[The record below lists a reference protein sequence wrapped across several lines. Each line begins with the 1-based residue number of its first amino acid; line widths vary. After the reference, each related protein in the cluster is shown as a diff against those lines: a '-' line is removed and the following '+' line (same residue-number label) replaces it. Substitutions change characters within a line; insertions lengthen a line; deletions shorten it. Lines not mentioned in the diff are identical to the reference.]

1 MIDVE
6 QIKLFRFLF
15 NGREDAFA
23 IRWEKGNKSGYM
35 PSYQFD
41 PYHYRIHK
49 AKGGTLANY
58 AHKTLQPL
66 TDEQVKRHLLGE
78 QLIGIYPLLLNN
90 TSHFIAADFD
100 GDNWPEEA
108 RKFIQACEAANLP
121 VYLER
126 SRSGNGGHVWLFF
139 SEAYPAFKSR
149 KIFLSLLQATGI
161 FSVFDKD
168 SSFDRLFPNQ
178 DSLSGKGLGNLI
190 ALPLFKKSI
199 DQGNSCFVNPATTKV
214 YPDQWQFLKD
224 IKRVNATQLDKLLGS
239 SAPSIEMKTSGTL
252 TIRLSNKV
260 VLNRNA
266 VPLTLINFIKEELN
280 FTSSE
285 FLIKKKLGKN
295 TWGVAR
301 NFKLVEEEGNQVF
314 IPRGFI
320 GKLLR
325 FCKDQNIANNFL
337 DEREKKGRVKFTA
350 HISLKAHQEDAL
362 NQSTK
367 KDFGVI
373 VAPPGSGKTVL
384 GLAIIAEK
392 AQPALIVVHR
402 KQLADQWIE
411 RTESFLKIPRKDIGK
426 IAGGKI
432 QSGKLISVA
441 MIQSL
446 TKVLASEDGQALCQQ
461 FGTIIIDECHHVPA
475 ETYRSV
481 ISKLHSF
488 YMYGLTATP
497 FRKYNDGKLIF
508 TYIGDLVAEIR
519 GSQVE
524 NQPKAKIVIRNT
536 ALSIPFDS
544 KTDKFETLS
553 KVLVHDST
561 RNKIIIE
568 DVMTELNQG
577 KKVVLISERKEHIDT
592 LNLYLKQFYETV
604 TLSGDDSEQSKSLK
618 WKLLKDGNFQ
628 ALITTGQYFGE
639 GSDLS
644 SISSVFLV
652 YPFSFEGKL
661 IQYIGRVQR
670 SEIAPT
676 IYDYRDSK
684 IQYLEVLFQK
694 RDIYY
699 KKLYSE
705 GILFEREVERGP
717 QAYETVAKI
726 PLEQLLFKFGI
737 VAFKYKVPQITTEAQ
752 FEVENKEMRP
762 EFEVLKP
769 YFAKFLKVKSIR
781 VNISYKIEFD
791 KIKSY
796 IAFSEDL
803 DKINKE
809 LVEAVKFRFVTKTL
823 IGRIPD
829 LNSDNLLDVQ
839 QLQESSSSIDNSL
852 YKSGE
857 ELIDEILKMKDA
869 KHYEQLRYLAGK
881 HDRSVLRVR
890 FVLLPFSFVFLLTGD
905 QQYHIIWET
914 LDTEEATYIW
924 NVEKHKATLKSKLK
938 EIEQDLGFIRSNGR
952 QAFID
957 KPRENFSRIIHD
969 YSELKKGFILWKDQ
983 LQSRLV

>member
-1 MIDVE
+1 VIEFD
-6 QIKLFRFLF
+6 QIKLFRSLF
-15 NGREDAFA
+15 HGREDAFA
-23 IRWEKGNKSGYM
+23 IRWENGNKNGYM

-49 AKGGTLANY
+49 AKGGTLSNY
-58 AHKTLQPL
+58 QDKTFQPL
-66 TDEQVKRHLLGE
+66 TDEQIKRHLSGE

-100 GDNWPEEA
+100 GGNWLSEA
-108 RKFIQACEAANLP
+108 RKFIQACEVSGLP

-126 SRSGNGGHVWLFF
+126 SRSGNGGHVWLFL
-139 SEAYPAFKSR
+139 SAAYPSFKSR
-149 KIFLSLLQATGI
+149 KVFLSILQATGI
-161 FSVFDKD
+161 LSVFDKD

-190 ALPLFKKSI
+190 ALPLFKKSL
-199 DQGNSCFVNPATTKV
+199 DQGNSCFINPSTTEA
-214 YPDQWQFLKD
+214 YSDQWEFLKS
-224 IKRVNATQLDKLLGS
+224 IKRIEIEQLDKLLSTSAS
-239 SAPSIEMKTSGTL
+239 SLEVKTSGTL
-252 TIRLSNKV
+252 TIRLSNTI

-266 VPLTLINFIKEELN
+266 VPLTLINFIKDELN
-280 FTSSE
+280 FTNSE

-295 TWGVAR
+295 TWGVTR
-301 NFKLVEEEGNQVF
+301 SFKLVEEEGNQVF

-325 FCKDQNIANNFL
+325 FCKDQNIGNNFL
-337 DEREKKGRVKFTA
+337 DEREKKDSTKFTA
-350 HISLKAHQEDAL
+350 HITLKAHQEEAFS
-362 NQSTK
+362 QAIK

-392 AQPALIVVHR
+392 KQPALIIVHR
-402 KQLADQWIE
+402 KQLADQWID
-411 RTESFLKIPRKDIGK
+411 RIESFLKIPRKYIGK
-426 IAGGKI
+426 VSGGKI
-432 QSGKLISVA
+432 HPGKLVVVA
-441 MIQSL
+441 MVQSL
-446 TKVLASEDGQALCQQ
+446 TKVLDSEDGQALCQQ
-461 FGTIIIDECHHVPA
+461 FGTIIVDECHHVPA

-481 ISKLHSF
+481 ISKLHPF

-508 TYIGDLVAEIR
+508 TYIGDLVAEIKA
-519 GSQVE
+519 SQVE
-524 NQPKAKIVIRNT
+524 NLPKAKIVIRNT
-536 ALSIPFDS
+536 GLSVPFDS

-553 KVLVHDST
+553 KVLVHDSA
-561 RNKIIIE
+561 RNKVIIE
-568 DVMTELNQG
+568 DVMTELNLG
-577 KKVVLISERKEHIDT
+577 KKVVLISERRDHIDS

-604 TLSGDDSEQSKSLK
+604 TLSGEDSEQSKSTK
-618 WKLLKDGNFQ
+618 WRLLKEGNFQ

-639 GSDLS
+639 GTDLAN
-644 SISSVFLV
+644 ISSVFLV

-676 IYDYRDSK
+676 IFDYRDYK
-684 IQYLEVLFQK
+684 IQYLEMLFQK
-694 RDIYY
+694 RNIYY
-699 KKLYSE
+699 KKLYAE
-705 GILFEREVERGP
+705 GILFDREVEKGP
-717 QAYETVAKI
+717 ESFEAIAKV
-726 PLEQLLFKFGI
+726 PLEHLLFRFGV
-737 VAFKYKVPQITTEAQ
+737 VAFRYKVPPINTETE

-781 VNISYKIEFD
+781 VNLSYKIEFD

-796 IAFSEDL
+796 IAFSDDL
-803 DKINKE
+803 DRINKE
-809 LVEAVKFRFVTKTL
+809 LVEAVKFRFVTKNL
-823 IGRIPD
+823 IGKIPD
-829 LNSDNLLDVQ
+829 HKTENLLDIQ
-839 QLQESSSSIDNSL
+839 QLQESSLGNSL

-857 ELIDEILKMKDA
+857 ELIDEILKMKDV
-869 KHYEQLRYLAGK
+869 KHYKQLRYLAAK

-890 FVLLPFSFVFLLTGD
+890 FVLLPFSFVFLLTGE
-905 QQYHIIWET
+905 QQYHVIWET

-924 NVEKHKATLKSKLK
+924 HVEKHRSTLKSMLK
-938 EIEQDLGFIRSNGR
+938 DIDQDLGYIRSNGR
-952 QAFID
+952 QAFIE

-969 YSELKKGFILWKDQ
+969 YADVKKGFILWKDQ

>member
-1 MIDVE
+1 MIDPTDLMTYRS
-6 QIKLFRFLF
+6 LFR
-15 NGREDAFA
+15 GREDAFA
-23 IRWEKGNKSGYM
+23 IRWENGNKSGYM
-35 PSYQFD
+35 PCYQFD
-41 PYHYRIHK
+41 PYHYRVHK
-49 AKGGTLANY
+49 AKGGTLSNY
-58 AHKTLQPL
+58 QDKTFQPL
-66 TDEQVKRHLLGE
+66 TVHQIRRHLLGE
-78 QLIGIYPLLLNN
+78 QLIGIYPLLFNN

-100 GDNWPEEA
+100 GDNWLPEA
-108 RKFIQACEAANLP
+108 RKFIQACEASGLP

-139 SEAYPAFKSR
+139 SGAYPAFKSR
-149 KIFLSLLQATGI
+149 RVFLSILQATGI

-190 ALPLFKKSI
+190 ALPLFKKSL
-199 DQGNSCFVNPATTKV
+199 DQGNSCFINPSTTEA
-214 YPDQWQFLKD
+214 YSDQWQFLKS
-224 IKRVNATQLDKLLGS
+224 IKRMEIEQLDRLLS
-239 SAPSIEMKTSGTL
+239 TSAPSPEVKTSGTL
-252 TIRLSNKV
+252 TVRLSNKII
-260 VLNRNA
+260 LNRNA
-266 VPLTLINFIKEELN
+266 VPLVLINFIKDELN
-280 FTSSE
+280 FTNSE

-295 TWGVAR
+295 TWGTTR
-301 NFKLVEEEGNQVF
+301 NFRLVKEGGNQVF

-320 GKLLR
+320 GKILR
-325 FCKDQNIANNFL
+325 FCKDQNISNNFL
-337 DEREKKGRVKFTA
+337 DEREKKDSVKFTS
-350 HISLKAHQEDAL
+350 HITLKTHQEDAF
-362 NQSTK
+362 NQATK

-384 GLAIIAEK
+384 GLAIFAEK
-392 AQPALIVVHR
+392 KQPSLIIVHR
-402 KQLADQWIE
+402 KQLADQWID
-411 RTESFLKIPRKDIGK
+411 RIESFLKIPRKDIGK
-426 IAGGKI
+426 VI
-432 QSGKLISVA
+432 SGKVQLGKLVTVA

-446 TKVLASEDGQALCQQ
+446 TKVLDTAGGQALCQQ

-508 TYIGDLVAEIR
+508 AYIGDLVAEIKA
-519 GSQVE
+519 SQVE
-524 NQPKAKIVIRNT
+524 NLPKAKIVIRNT
-536 ALSIPFDS
+536 GLSVPFDS

-553 KVLVHDST
+553 KVLVHDSA

-568 DVMTELNQG
+568 DVMTELNLC
-577 KKVVLISERKEHIDT
+577 KKVVLISERKDHIDS

-604 TLSGDDSEQSKSLK
+604 TLSGEDSEQSKSTK
-618 WKLLKDGNFQ
+618 WQLLKEGNFQ

-639 GSDLS
+639 GTDLAN
-644 SISSVFLV
+644 ISSVFLV

-676 IYDYRDSK
+676 IFDYRDYN

-694 RDIYY
+694 RNIYY
-699 KKLYSE
+699 KKLYAE
-705 GILFEREVERGP
+705 GILFDRDVEKGP
-717 QAYETVAKI
+717 ESFETIAKVS
-726 PLEQLLFKFGI
+726 LEHLLFRFGV
-737 VAFKYKVPQITTEAQ
+737 VAFRYKVPQINTET
-752 FEVENKEMRP
+752 

-781 VNISYKIEFD
+781 VNLSYKIEFE

-796 IAFSEDL
+796 IAFSDDL

-809 LVEAVKFRFVTKTL
+809 LVEAVKFRFATKNL
-823 IGRIPD
+823 IGKIPD
-829 LNSDNLLDVQ
+829 HKTENLLDIQ
-839 QLQESSSSIDNSL
+839 QLQESSLDNSL

-857 ELIDEILKMKDA
+857 ELIDEILKMKDV
-869 KHYEQLRYLAGK
+869 KHYEQLRYLAAK

-890 FVLLPFSFVFLLTGD
+890 FVLLAFSFVFLLTGEH
-905 QQYHIIWET
+905 QYHIIWET

-924 NVEKHKATLKSKLK
+924 HVEKHKATLKSMLK
-938 EIEQDLGFIRSNGR
+938 DIDQDLGYIRSNGR
-952 QAFID
+952 QAFIE
-957 KPRENFSRIIHD
+957 KPRENFTRIIHD
-969 YSELKKGFILWKDQ
+969 YADVKKGFILWKDQ

>member
-1 MIDVE
+1 
-6 QIKLFRFLF
+6 
-15 NGREDAFA
+15 
-23 IRWEKGNKSGYM
+23 M

-49 AKGGTLANY
+49 AKGGTLSNY
-58 AHKTLQPL
+58 QDKTFQPL
-66 TDEQVKRHLLGE
+66 TDEQIKRHLLGE
-78 QLIGIYPLLLNN
+78 QLIGIYPLLLTN

-100 GDNWPEEA
+100 GENWLDEA
-108 RKFIQACEAANLP
+108 RKFIQACEASGLP

-139 SEAYPAFKSR
+139 SEAYPSFKSR
-149 KIFLSLLQATGI
+149 KVFLSILQATGI

-178 DSLSGKGLGNLI
+178 DSLSRKGLGNLI
-190 ALPLFKKSI
+190 ALPLFKKSL
-199 DQGNSCFVNPATTKV
+199 DKGNSCFINPINAEAFL
-214 YPDQWQFLKD
+214 DQWQFLKS
-224 IKRVNATQLDKLLGS
+224 IKRIENEQLDKLLRT
-239 SAPSIEMKTSGTL
+239 SAPSLEVKTSGTL
-252 TIRLSNKV
+252 TIRLSNKIA
-260 VLNRNA
+260 LNRNA
-266 VPLTLINFIKEELN
+266 VPLTLINFIKDELN
-280 FTSSE
+280 FTNSE

-295 TWGVAR
+295 TWGTTR
-301 NFKLVEEEGNQVF
+301 NFRLVEEDGNQVF

-320 GKLLR
+320 GKILR
-325 FCKDQNIANNFL
+325 VCKEQNIDNNFL
-337 DEREKKGRVKFTA
+337 DEREKKDSVKFTA
-350 HISLKAHQEDAL
+350 HITLKTHQEETF
-362 NQSTK
+362 NQATK

-373 VAPPGSGKTVL
+373 VAAPGSGKTVL
-384 GLAIIAEK
+384 GLAIIADK
-392 AQPALIVVHR
+392 KQPSLIIVHR
-402 KQLADQWIE
+402 KQLADQWID
-411 RTESFLKIPRKDIGK
+411 RIESFLKIPRKDIGK
-426 IAGGKI
+426 VTGGKV
-432 QSGKLISVA
+432 QPGKLVTVA

-446 TKVLASEDGQALCQQ
+446 AKVLDSEDGQTLCQQ

-508 TYIGDLVAEIR
+508 TYIGDLVAEIKA
-519 GSQVE
+519 SQVE
-524 NQPKAKIVIRNT
+524 NLPKAKIVIRNT
-536 ALSIPFDS
+536 GLSVPFDS

-553 KVLVHDST
+553 KVLVHDSA

-568 DVMTELNQG
+568 DVMTELNLG
-577 KKVVLISERKEHIDT
+577 KKVVLISERKDHIDS

-604 TLSGDDSEQSKSLK
+604 TLSGEDSEQSKSTK
-618 WKLLKDGNFQ
+618 WGLLKEGNFQ

-639 GSDLS
+639 GTDLAN
-644 SISSVFLV
+644 ISSVFLV

-676 IYDYRDSK
+676 IFDYRDYK

-694 RDIYY
+694 RNVYY
-699 KKLYSE
+699 KKLYAE
-705 GILFEREVERGP
+705 GILFDREVEKGP
-717 QAYETVAKI
+717 ESFEAIAKV
-726 PLEQLLFKFGI
+726 PLEHLLFKFGV
-737 VAFKYKVPQITTEAQ
+737 VAFRYKAPQINAETE
-752 FEVENKEMRP
+752 FEVENREMRP

-769 YFAKFLKVKSIR
+769 YFEKFLKVKCIR
-781 VNISYKIEFD
+781 VNLSYKIEID

-796 IAFSEDL
+796 IAFSDDL
-803 DKINKE
+803 DKINRE
-809 LVEAVKFRFVTKTL
+809 LVEAVKFRFVTKNL
-823 IGRIPD
+823 IGKIPD
-829 LNSDNLLDVQ
+829 LKSGNLLDVQ
-839 QLQESSSSIDNSL
+839 QLQENSLDNSL

-857 ELIDEILKMKDA
+857 ELIDEILKKKDV
-869 KHYEQLRYLAGK
+869 KHYEQLRYLAAK

-890 FVLLPFSFVFLLTGD
+890 FVLLPFSFVFLLTGE

-924 NVEKHKATLKSKLK
+924 HVEKHKPTLKAKLS
-938 EIEQDLGFIRSNGR
+938 EIDQDLGYIRSDGR

-969 YSELKKGFILWKDQ
+969 YAEVKKGFILWKDQ
-983 LQSRLV
+983 LQSRLI

>member
-1 MIDVE
+1 MIHPAD
-6 QIKLFRFLF
+6 INLFRSVFR
-15 NGREDAFA
+15 GREDTFA

-49 AKGGTLANY
+49 AKGGTLSSY
-58 AHKTLQPL
+58 QDKTFKPL
-66 TDEQVKRHLLGE
+66 TDEQIKRHLSGE

-100 GDNWPEEA
+100 GDNWLSEA
-108 RKFIQACEAANLP
+108 QTFIKACEVSGLP

-139 SEAYPAFKSR
+139 SEAYPSFKSR
-149 KIFLSLLQATGI
+149 KVFLSILQATGI

-190 ALPLFKKSI
+190 ALPLFKKSL
-199 DQGNSCFVNPATTKV
+199 DKGNSCFINPINAEAFL
-214 YPDQWQFLKD
+214 DQWQFLKR
-224 IKRVNATQLDKLLGS
+224 IKRIENEQLDKLLRT
-239 SAPSIEMKTSGTL
+239 SAPSLEVKTSGTL
-252 TIRLSNKV
+252 TIRLSNKIA
-260 VLNRNA
+260 LNRNA

-280 FTSSE
+280 FTNSE

-295 TWGVAR
+295 TWGTTR
-301 NFKLVEEEGNQVF
+301 TFRLVIEDQNQVF

-320 GKLLR
+320 GKILR
-325 FCKDQNIANNFL
+325 FCKDQNISNIFL
-337 DEREKKGRVKFTA
+337 DEREKKDFVKFTA
-350 HISLKAHQEDAL
+350 HITLKTHQAETF
-362 NQSTK
+362 NQATK

-384 GLAIIAEK
+384 GLAIIADK
-392 AQPALIVVHR
+392 KQPALIIVHR
-402 KQLADQWIE
+402 KQLADQWADRI
-411 RTESFLKIPRKDIGK
+411 ESFLKIPRHDIGK
-426 IAGGKI
+426 VTGGKFHP
-432 QSGKLISVA
+432 GKSVTVA

-446 TKVLASEDGQALCQQ
+446 TKVLDSEDGQALCQQ

-508 TYIGDLVAEIR
+508 TYIGDLVAEIIA
-519 GSQVE
+519 SQVE
-524 NQPKAKIVIRNT
+524 NLPKAKIVIRNT
-536 ALSIPFDS
+536 GLSIPFDS

-553 KVLVHDST
+553 KVLVHDSA

-568 DVMTELNQG
+568 DVMTELNLG
-577 KKVVLISERKEHIDT
+577 KKVVLISERKDHIDS

-604 TLSGDDSEQSKSLK
+604 TLSGEDSEQSKSTK
-618 WKLLKDGNFQ
+618 WQLLKEGIFQ
-628 ALITTGQYFGE
+628 VLITTGQYFGE
-639 GSDLS
+639 GTDLAN
-644 SISSVFLV
+644 ISSVFLV

-676 IYDYRDSK
+676 IFDYRDYK

-694 RDIYY
+694 RNVYY
-699 KKLYSE
+699 KKLYAE
-705 GILFEREVERGP
+705 GILFDREVEKGP
-717 QAYETVAKI
+717 ESFEAIAKV
-726 PLEQLLFKFGI
+726 PLDHLLFRFGV
-737 VAFKYKVPQITTEAQ
+737 VAFRYKVPQINTETE
-752 FEVENKEMRP
+752 FEVENREMRP

-769 YFAKFLKVKSIR
+769 YFAKFLKEKSIR
-781 VNISYKIEFD
+781 VNLSYKIELD

-796 IAFSEDL
+796 IAFSDDL

-809 LVEAVKFRFVTKTL
+809 LVEAVKFRFVTKNL
-823 IGRIPD
+823 IGKIPD
-829 LNSDNLLDVQ
+829 HKIENLLDIQ
-839 QLQESSSSIDNSL
+839 QLQESSLDNSL

-857 ELIDEILKMKDA
+857 ELIDEILKMKDV
-869 KHYEQLRYLAGK
+869 KHYEQLRYLAAK

-890 FVLLPFSFVFLLTGD
+890 FVLLPFSFVFLLTGE

-914 LDTEEATYIW
+914 LNTEEATYIW
-924 NVEKHKATLKSKLK
+924 HVHKQKSTLKNTLK
-938 EIEQDLGFIRSNGR
+938 EIDRDLGYIRSNGR
-952 QAFID
+952 QAFIE

-969 YSELKKGFILWKDQ
+969 YADVKKGFILWKDQ
-983 LQSRLV
+983 LQSRLI

>member
-1 MIDVE
+1 LIAFE
-6 QIKLFRFLF
+6 RIKLFRSLF
-15 NGREDAFA
+15 RGREDAFA

-41 PYHYRIHK
+41 SYHYRIHK
-49 AKGGTLANY
+49 AKGGTLTTY
-58 AHKTLQPL
+58 QDKTLQPL
-66 TDEQVKRHLLGE
+66 TDEQIARHLSGE
-78 QLIGIYPLLLNN
+78 QLIGIYPLLANN

-100 GDNWPEEA
+100 GDNWLDEA
-108 RKFIQACEAANLP
+108 RKFIQVCEGSGLP

-139 SEAYPAFKSR
+139 SELYPAFKSR
-149 KIFLSLLQATGI
+149 RIFLSLLQSTGI

-190 ALPLFKKSI
+190 AVPLFKKSLH
-199 DQGNSCFVNPATTKV
+199 QGNSCFVNPANSEAF
-214 YPDQWQFLKD
+214 PDQWQFLRG
-224 IKRVNATQLDKLLGS
+224 IKRVEISHLDRLLNN
-239 SAPSIEMKTSGTL
+239 SAPSIEVKTSGTL
-252 TIRLSNKV
+252 TIRLSNKI

-266 VPLTLINFIKEELN
+266 VPLALINFIKEELN
-280 FTSSE
+280 FANSE
-285 FLIKKKLGKN
+285 YLIKKNLGKN

-301 NFKLVEEEGNQVF
+301 NFKLVEEDGNQVL
-314 IPRGFI
+314 IPRGFA

-325 FCKDQNIANNFL
+325 FCKDQNIGNNFL
-337 DEREKKGRVKFTA
+337 DEREKKGSTKFTA
-350 HISLKAHQEDAL
+350 HLTLKAHQEEAFH
-362 NQSTK
+362 QAIK

-392 AQPALIVVHR
+392 KQPALIIVHR
-402 KQLADQWIE
+402 KQLADQWID
-411 RTESFLKIPRKDIGK
+411 RIESFLMIQKKDIGK
-426 IAGGKI
+426 ITGGKI
-432 QSGKLISVA
+432 QSGKLITVA

-446 TKVLASEDGQALCQQ
+446 TKVFNSADGLTLCQQ
-461 FGTIIIDECHHVPA
+461 FGTIIVDECHHVPA

-488 YMYGLTATP
+488 YLYGLTATP

-508 TYIGDLVAEIR
+508 TYIGDLVAEIKA
-519 GSQVE
+519 SQVE
-524 NQPKAKIVIRNT
+524 NLPKAKIVIRNT
-536 ALSIPFDS
+536 SLSVPFDS

-553 KVLVHDST
+553 KVLVHDSA
-561 RNKIIIE
+561 RNKVIIE
-568 DVMTELNQG
+568 DVMAELNLG

-604 TLSGDDSEQSKSLK
+604 TLSGDDSERSKSLK
-618 WKLLKDGNFQ
+618 WRLLRDASFQ

-639 GSDLS
+639 GTDLS
-644 SISSVFLV
+644 NISSVFLV

-670 SEIAPT
+670 SEITPT
-676 IYDYRDSK
+676 IYDYRDYK

-694 RDIYY
+694 RNVYY
-699 KKLYSE
+699 KKLYTD

-717 QAYETVAKI
+717 QSYETIAKV
-726 PLEQLLFKFGI
+726 PLEHLLFKFGV
-737 VAFKYKVPQITTEAQ
+737 VAFRYKVAQINSETE

-781 VNISYKIEFD
+781 VNISYRIEFD

-803 DKINKE
+803 DKINSE
-809 LVEAVKFRFVTKTL
+809 LVEAVKFRFVIKNL
-823 IGRIPD
+823 IGKIPD
-829 LNSDNLLDVQ
+829 IKSENLLDVQ
-839 QLQESSSSIDNSL
+839 QLQESELDNSL

-857 ELIDEILKMKDA
+857 ELIDEILKIKDV
-869 KHYEQLRYLAGK
+869 KHYEQLRYLAAK

-890 FVLLPFSFVFLLTGD
+890 FVLLPFSFVFLLTGE

-924 NVEKHKATLKSKLK
+924 HVEKHKPTLKAKLR
-938 EIEQDLGFIRSNGR
+938 EIDQDLGYIRFNGR
-952 QAFID
+952 QAYIE
-957 KPRENFSRIIHD
+957 KASANFSRIIHD
-969 YSELKKGFILWKDQ
+969 YTDAKKGFILWKDQ
-983 LQSRLV
+983 LQSRMV

>member
-1 MIDVE
+1 MIEIE
-6 QIKLFRFLF
+6 QIRLFRSLF
-15 NGREDAFA
+15 HGRDDAFA

-49 AKGGTLANY
+49 AKGGNLGNY
-58 AHKTLQPL
+58 QDKTLQPL
-66 TDEQVKRHLLGE
+66 TDDQIKRHLLGE

-100 GDNWPEEA
+100 GDNWLEEA
-108 RKFIQACEAANLP
+108 WKFIQACEDASLP

-139 SEAYPAFKSR
+139 SEIYPAFKSR
-149 KIFLSLLQATGI
+149 KIFLSLLQSTGI

-178 DSLSGKGLGNLI
+178 DSRSGKGLGNLI
-190 ALPLFKKSI
+190 ALPLFKKSL
-199 DQGNSCFVNPATTKV
+199 DQGNSCFVNPANAEAF
-214 YPDQWQFLKD
+214 PDQWQFLRD
-224 IKRVNATQLDKLLGS
+224 IKRVEIQQLDKLLVTS
-239 SAPSIEMKTSGTL
+239 VPSIDVKISGTL

-266 VPLTLINFIKEELN
+266 VPFALINFIKEELN
-280 FTSSE
+280 FTNSE

-301 NFKLVEEEGNQVF
+301 NFRLVEEEDDQVF

-325 FCKDQNIANNFL
+325 FCKDQNIGNNFL
-337 DEREKKGRVKFTA
+337 DEREKKDLTKFTA
-350 HISLKAHQEDAL
+350 HITLKAHQEEAF

-392 AQPALIVVHR
+392 KQPALIIVHR
-402 KQLADQWIE
+402 KQLADQWID
-411 RTESFLKIPRKDIGK
+411 RIESFLKIPKKDIGK
-426 IAGGKI
+426 ITGGKN
-432 QSGKLISVA
+432 QAGKTVTVA

-446 TKVLASEDGQALCQQ
+446 TKVLDSADGPTLCQQ
-461 FGTIIIDECHHVPA
+461 FGTIIVDECHHVPA

-508 TYIGDLVAEIR
+508 TYIGDLVAEIKA
-519 GSQVE
+519 SQVE
-524 NQPKAKIVIRNT
+524 NLPKAKIVIRNT
-536 ALSIPFDS
+536 SLSVPFDS

-553 KVLVHDST
+553 KVLVHDSA

-568 DVMTELNQG
+568 DVMAELNQG

-592 LNLYLKQFYETV
+592 LNLYLKQFYETL
-604 TLSGDDSEQSKSLK
+604 TLSGDDSEQSKALK
-618 WKLLKDGNFQ
+618 WRLLKEGNFQ

-639 GSDLS
+639 GIDLS
-644 SISSVFLV
+644 NISSVFLV

-670 SEIAPT
+670 SKIAPT
-676 IYDYRDSK
+676 IYDYRDYK
-684 IQYLEVLFQK
+684 IRYLEMLFQK
-694 RDIYY
+694 RNVYY
-699 KKLYSE
+699 RKLYAE
-705 GILFEREVERGP
+705 GILFEGEVERG
-717 QAYETVAKI
+717 QESYEAIAKV
-726 PLEQLLFKFGI
+726 PLEDLLFRFGV
-737 VAFKYKVPQITTEAQ
+737 VAFRYKVSQINAETE

-769 YFAKFLKVKSIR
+769 YFAKYLKVKSIQ
-781 VNISYKIEFD
+781 VNLSYKVEFD

-803 DKINKE
+803 DKINRE
-809 LVEAVKFRFVTKTL
+809 LVEAVKFRFVTKNF
-823 IGRIPD
+823 IGKIPD
-829 LNSDNLLDVQ
+829 LKSENLLDVQ
-839 QLQESSSSIDNSL
+839 QLQENSLDDSL

-857 ELIDEILKMKDA
+857 ELIDEILKIKDVR
-869 KHYEQLRYLAGK
+869 HYEQLRYLAAK

-890 FVLLPFSFVFLLTGD
+890 FVLLPFSFVFLLTGE

-924 NVEKHKATLKSKLK
+924 HVEKHKPTLKNKLK
-938 EIEQDLGFIRSNGR
+938 EIDQDLGYIRSNGR
-952 QAFID
+952 QAFIE

-969 YSELKKGFILWKDQ
+969 YTDVKRGFILWKDQ
-983 LQSRLV
+983 LQSRLA

>member
-1 MIDVE
+1 VVE
-6 QIKLFRFLF
+6 LDQIKLFRSIF

-23 IRWEKGNKSGYM
+23 IRWEKENKSGYM

-58 AHKTLQPL
+58 QDKTLQPL
-66 TDEQVKRHLLGE
+66 TDEQIKRHLLGE

-100 GDNWPEEA
+100 GNNWLDEA
-108 RKFIQACEAANLP
+108 RKFVQACTAADLP

-126 SRSGNGGHVWLFF
+126 SRSGNGGHAWLFF

-149 KIFLSLLQATGI
+149 KIFLSLLQSTGI

-190 ALPLFKKSI
+190 ALPLFKKSLEH
-199 DQGNSCFVNPATTKV
+199 GNSCFINPANAETFAN
-214 YPDQWQFLKD
+214 QWKFLKD
-224 IKRVNATQLDKLLGS
+224 IKRVDITQLDKLFGT
-239 SAPSIEMKTSGTL
+239 SAPSIDAKTSGTL
-252 TIRLSNKV
+252 TIRLSNKII
-260 VLNRNA
+260 LNRNA
-266 VPLTLINFIKEELN
+266 VSLALINFIKEELN
-280 FTSSE
+280 FANSE

-295 TWGVAR
+295 TWGVTR
-301 NFKLVEEEGNQVF
+301 NFKLVEEDANQVF
-314 IPRGFI
+314 IPRGFV

-325 FCKDQNIANNFL
+325 FCKDQSISNNFL
-337 DEREKKGRVKFTA
+337 DEREKKNSTKFNARVT
-350 HISLKAHQEDAL
+350 LKAHQEEAF
-362 NQSTK
+362 NQAIK

-384 GLAIIAEK
+384 GLAIITEK
-392 AQPALIVVHR
+392 KQPALIIVHR
-402 KQLADQWIE
+402 KQLADQWID
-411 RTESFLKIPRKDIGK
+411 RIESFLKIPKKDIGK
-426 IAGGKI
+426 ITGGKI
-432 QSGKLISVA
+432 QAGKSVTVA

-446 TKVLASEDGQALCQQ
+446 AKVLDSADGLTLSQQ
-461 FGTIIIDECHHVPA
+461 VGTIIVDECHHVPA

-481 ISKLHSF
+481 ISKLNSF
-488 YMYGLTATP
+488 YMYGFTATP

-508 TYIGDLVAEIR
+508 TYIGDLVAEIKA
-519 GSQVE
+519 SQIE
-524 NQPKAKIVIRNT
+524 NLPKAKIVIRNT
-536 ALSIPFDS
+536 GLSVPFDS

-553 KVLVHDST
+553 KVLVHDSA

-568 DVMTELNQG
+568 DVMTELNLG
-577 KKVVLISERKEHIDT
+577 KKVVLISERKDHIDS

-604 TLSGDDSEQSKSLK
+604 TLSGEDSEQSKSIK
-618 WKLLKDGNFQ
+618 WRLLKEGNFQ

-639 GSDLS
+639 GTDLAN
-644 SISSVFLV
+644 ISSVFLV

-676 IYDYRDSK
+676 IFDYRDYK
-684 IQYLEVLFQK
+684 IRYLELLFQK
-694 RDIYY
+694 RNVYY
-699 KKLYSE
+699 KKLYAE
-705 GILFEREVERGP
+705 GILFDREVERAP
-717 QAYETVAKI
+717 ESFEAIAKV
-726 PLEQLLFKFGI
+726 PLEHLLFRFGI
-737 VAFKYKVPQITTEAQ
+737 VAFRYKVPQINMETE
-752 FEVENKEMRP
+752 FEVENREMRP

-781 VNISYKIEFD
+781 VNLSYKIEFD

-796 IAFSEDL
+796 LAFSEDL

-809 LVEAVKFRFVTKTL
+809 LVEAIKFRFVAKNL
-823 IGRIPD
+823 IGKIPD
-829 LNSDNLLDVQ
+829 HKTENLLDIQ
-839 QLQESSSSIDNSL
+839 QLQESSVDNSL

-857 ELIDEILKMKDA
+857 ELIDEILKMKDV
-869 KHYEQLRYLAGK
+869 KHYEQLRYLAAK
-881 HDRSVLRVR
+881 HDRSVLKVR
-890 FVLLPFSFVFLLTGD
+890 FVLLPFSFVFLLTGE
-905 QQYHIIWET
+905 QQFHVIWET

-924 NVEKHKATLKSKLK
+924 HVEKHKSSLKSMLK
-938 EIEQDLGFIRSNGR
+938 EIDQDLGYIRSNGR
-952 QAFID
+952 QAFIE

-969 YSELKKGFILWKDQ
+969 YADLKKGFILWKDQ
-983 LQSRLV
+983 LQSRLI

>member
-1 MIDVE
+1 LIEID
-6 QIKLFRFLF
+6 QIRLFRSLF

-23 IRWEKGNKSGYM
+23 IRWEKANKSGYM

-58 AHKTLQPL
+58 QDKTLQPL
-66 TDEQVKRHLLGE
+66 TDEQIKRHMLGE

-100 GDNWPEEA
+100 GDNWLEEA

-149 KIFLSLLQATGI
+149 KIFLSLLQSTGI

-199 DQGNSCFVNPATTKV
+199 DHGNSCFIDPATTEM
-214 YPDQWQFLKD
+214 YLDQWQFLKD
-224 IKRVNATQLDKLLGS
+224 IKRVNISQLEKFLGS
-239 SAPSIEMKTSGTL
+239 STPSIEVKTSGTL
-252 TIRLSNKV
+252 TIRLSNQII
-260 VLNRNA
+260 LNRNA

-280 FTSSE
+280 FTNSE

-295 TWGVAR
+295 TWGVTR
-301 NFKLVEEEGNQVF
+301 NFKLVEEDGNQVF

-325 FCKDQNIANNFL
+325 FCKDQNIGNNFL
-337 DEREKKGRVKFTA
+337 DEREKKDPIKFTA
-350 HISLKAHQEDAL
+350 HITLKAHQENAF
-362 NQSTK
+362 NQSAK

-392 AQPALIVVHR
+392 KQPALIIVHR
-402 KQLADQWIE
+402 KQLADQWID
-411 RTESFLKIPRKDIGK
+411 RIESFLKIPRKEIGK
-426 IAGGKI
+426 ITGGKI
-432 QSGKLISVA
+432 HAGKSVTVA

-446 TKVLASEDGQALCQQ
+446 TKVVDSVDGPALCRQ
-461 FGTIIIDECHHVPA
+461 FGTIIVDECHHVPA

-508 TYIGDLVAEIR
+508 TYIGELAAEIKT
-519 GSQVE
+519 SQIE
-524 NQPKAKIVIRNT
+524 NLPKAKIVIRNT
-536 ALSIPFDS
+536 TLSVPFDS

-553 KVLVHDST
+553 KVLVHDSA

-568 DVMTELNQG
+568 DVMTELNLG

-604 TLSGDDSEQSKSLK
+604 TLSGDDSEQSKLLK
-618 WKLLKDGNFQ
+618 WRLLKDGNFQ
-628 ALITTGQYFGE
+628 VLITTGQYFGE
-639 GSDLS
+639 GTDLPN
-644 SISSVFLV
+644 ISSVFLV

-661 IQYIGRVQR
+661 IQYIGRVKR

-676 IYDYRDSK
+676 IYDYRDFK

-694 RDIYY
+694 RNIYY
-699 KKLYSE
+699 KKLYAE

-717 QAYETVAKI
+717 ESHETIAGV
-726 PLEQLLFKFGI
+726 PLDHLLFKFGV
-737 VAFKYKVPQITTEAQ
+737 VAFRYKVAQIATEAE

-781 VNISYKIEFD
+781 VNISYRIEFD

-803 DKINKE
+803 DKINRE
-809 LVEAVKFRFVTKTL
+809 LVEAVKFRFVTRNL
-823 IGRIPD
+823 IGKIPD
-829 LNSDNLLDVQ
+829 DRSENLLDIQ
-839 QLQESSSSIDNSL
+839 QLQEGEPDNGL

-857 ELIDEILKMKDA
+857 ELIDEILKMKDV
-869 KHYEQLRYLAGK
+869 KHYEQLRYLAEK

-890 FVLLPFSFVFLLTGD
+890 FVLLPFSFVFLLTGE
-905 QQYHIIWET
+905 QQYHIVWET
-914 LDTEEATYIW
+914 LDTEEATYVW
-924 NVEKHKATLKSKLK
+924 SVTKHKPTLKSKLK
-938 EIEQDLGFIRSNGR
+938 EIDQDLGFIRSNGR
-952 QAFID
+952 QAFIE
-957 KPRENFSRIIHD
+957 KPREDFSRIIHD
-969 YSELKKGFILWKDQ
+969 YTDVKKGFILWKDQ

>member
-1 MIDVE
+1 MVIEIE
-6 QIKLFRFLF
+6 QIKLFRGLF
-15 NGREDAFA
+15 RGRDDAFA

-49 AKGGTLANY
+49 AQGGTLANY
-58 AHKTLQPL
+58 QDKTLQPL
-66 TDEQVKRHLLGE
+66 TDAQIKRHLSGE

-90 TSHFIAADFD
+90 TSHFITADFD
-100 GDNWPEEA
+100 GDSWLEET
-108 RKFIQACEAANLP
+108 RKFIQAFETPGLP

-139 SEAYPAFKSR
+139 SEAYLAFKSR
-149 KIFLSLLQATGI
+149 KVFLSILQATRI

-190 ALPLFKKSI
+190 ALPLFKKSL
-199 DQGNSCFVNPATTKV
+199 DQGNSCFINPSNTEP
-214 YPDQWQFLKD
+214 YPDQWQFLRD
-224 IKRVNATQLDKLLGS
+224 IRRIEISQLDKLLNT
-239 SAPSIEMKTSGTL
+239 SAPLMEVKISGTL
-252 TIRLSNKV
+252 SIKLSNKIL
-260 VLNRNA
+260 LNRNA
-266 VPLTLINFIKEELN
+266 VPLALINFIKEELN
-280 FTSSE
+280 FTNSE
-285 FLIKKKLGKN
+285 FLIKTKLAKN
-295 TWGVAR
+295 TWGITR
-301 NFKLVEEEGNQVF
+301 NFKLVEEDGDEVF

-325 FCKDQNIANNFL
+325 FCKDQNISFDFL
-337 DEREKKGRVKFTA
+337 DEREKKDSTKFTA
-350 HISLKAHQEDAL
+350 HITLKTHQQEAFNL
-362 NQSTK
+362 AAK

-392 AQPALIVVHR
+392 KQPALIIVHR
-402 KQLADQWIE
+402 KQLADQWID
-411 RTESFLKIPRKDIGK
+411 RIESFLKIPRKDIGK
-426 IAGGKI
+426 VIGGKV
-432 QSGKLISVA
+432 QPGKLVTVA

-446 TKVLASEDGQALCQQ
+446 TKVLDSADGLALSQQ
-461 FGTIIIDECHHVPA
+461 FGMIFVDECHHVPA

-508 TYIGDLVAEIR
+508 TYIGDLVAEIKA
-519 GSQVE
+519 SQVE
-524 NQPKAKIVIRNT
+524 NLPKAKIVIRNT
-536 ALSIPFDS
+536 NLSVPFNS
-544 KTDKFETLS
+544 KTDKFETVS
-553 KVLVHDST
+553 KVLVHDSA

-568 DVMTELNQG
+568 DVMTELNLG
-577 KKVVLISERKEHIDT
+577 KKVLLISERKDHIDS

-604 TLSGDDSEQSKSLK
+604 TLSGEDSEQSKSLK
-618 WKLLKDGNFQ
+618 WRLLKEGNFQ

-639 GSDLS
+639 GTDLAN
-644 SISSVFLV
+644 ISSVFLV

-676 IYDYRDSK
+676 IYDYRDYK

-694 RDIYY
+694 RNVYY
-699 KKLYSE
+699 KKLYAE
-705 GILFEREVERGP
+705 GILFDRDVERGP
-717 QAYETVAKI
+717 ESFEAIVKV
-726 PLEQLLFKFGI
+726 PLEHLLLKFGV
-737 VAFKYKVPQITTEAQ
+737 VAFRYKVPQINTETE
-752 FEVENKEMRP
+752 FEVENREMRP

-769 YFAKFLKVKSIR
+769 YFAKYLKVKSIR
-781 VNISYKIEFD
+781 VNLSYKIAFD

-796 IAFSEDL
+796 IAFSDDL
-803 DKINKE
+803 DKINRE
-809 LVEAVKFRFVTKTL
+809 LVEAVKFRFVAKNL
-823 IGRIPD
+823 IGKIPD
-829 LNSDNLLDVQ
+829 FKSDNLLDIQ
-839 QLQESSSSIDNSL
+839 QLQESSLDNSL

-857 ELIDEILKMKDA
+857 ELIDEILKIKDV
-869 KHYEQLRYLAGK
+869 KHYEQLRYLAAK

-890 FVLLPFSFVFLLTGD
+890 FVLLPFSFVFLITGEH
-905 QQYHIIWET
+905 QYHIIWET

-924 NVEKHKATLKSKLK
+924 HVEKHRPTLKAKLK
-938 EIEQDLGFIRSNGR
+938 EIDQDLGYIRSNGR
-952 QAFID
+952 QAFIEKTMED
-957 KPRENFSRIIHD
+957 FSRIIHD
-969 YSELKKGFILWKDQ
+969 YTDVKKGFVLWKDQ

>member
-1 MIDVE
+1 LIE
-6 QIKLFRFLF
+6 IHQIKLFRSLF
-15 NGREDAFA
+15 NGRDDAFA

-100 GDNWPEEA
+100 GDNWLDEA

-149 KIFLSLLQATGI
+149 KIFLSLLQSTGI

-190 ALPLFKKSI
+190 ALPLFKKSL
-199 DQGNSCFVNPATTKV
+199 DQGNSCFVNPATTEV

-224 IKRVNATQLDKLLGS
+224 IKRVNTTQLDKLLGS
-239 SAPSIEMKTSGTL
+239 SAPSSEVKTSGTL
-252 TIRLSNKV
+252 TIRLSNKI

-301 NFKLVEEEGNQVF
+301 NFKLVEEDGNQVF

-337 DEREKKGRVKFTA
+337 DEREKKDPIKFTA
-350 HISLKAHQEDAL
+350 HISLKAHQEDAF

-392 AQPALIVVHR
+392 TQPALIVVHR

-411 RTESFLKIPRKDIGK
+411 RIESFLKIPRKDIGK
-426 IAGGKI
+426 VTGGKI
-432 QSGKLISVA
+432 QTGKLISVA

-446 TKVLASEDGQALCQQ
+446 TKVLDSENGQALCHQ

-508 TYIGDLVAEIR
+508 TYIGELVAEIKA
-519 GSQVE
+519 SQVA

-536 ALSIPFDS
+536 ALSIPFNS
-544 KTDKFETLS
+544 KIDKFETLS
-553 KVLVHDST
+553 KVLVHDSA
-561 RNKIIIE
+561 RNKIIIK

-618 WKLLKDGNFQ
+618 WKLLKDGDFQ

-639 GSDLS
+639 GTDLS
-644 SISSVFLV
+644 NISSVFLV

-684 IQYLEVLFQK
+684 IRYLELLFQK
-694 RDIYY
+694 RNIYY

-705 GILFEREVERGP
+705 GILFEREVERG
-717 QAYETVAKI
+717 QQSYETVAKV
-726 PLEQLLFKFGI
+726 PLEHLLFKFGV
-737 VAFKYKVPQITTEAQ
+737 VAFRYKVPEIPIEAE

-781 VNISYKIEFD
+781 VNLSYEIEFD
-791 KIKSY
+791 KIKSH

-809 LVEAVKFRFVTKTL
+809 LVEAVKFRFVSKNL
-823 IGRIPD
+823 VGRIPD
-829 LNSDNLLDVQ
+829 VKSNNLLDVH
-839 QLQESSSSIDNSL
+839 QLQESSIDNSL

-857 ELIDEILKMKDA
+857 ELIDEILKIKDV
-869 KHYEQLRYLAGK
+869 KHYEQLRYLATK

-890 FVLLPFSFVFLLTGD
+890 FVLLPFSFVFLLTGEY
-905 QQYHIIWET
+905 QYHIVWET

-924 NVEKHKATLKSKLK
+924 HIEKHKPTLKNKLR
-938 EIEQDLGFIRSNGR
+938 EIDQDLGYIRSNGR

-969 YSELKKGFILWKDQ
+969 YGDAKKGFILWRDQ

>member
-1 MIDVE
+1 MIEID
-6 QIKLFRFLF
+6 QIRLFRSLF

-23 IRWEKGNKSGYM
+23 IRWEKGNKRGYM

-58 AHKTLQPL
+58 ADKTLQPL

-100 GDNWPEEA
+100 GDNWLDEA
-108 RKFIQACEAANLP
+108 RKFIHACEAANLP

-149 KIFLSLLQATGI
+149 KIFLSLLQSTGI

-199 DQGNSCFVNPATTKV
+199 DQGNSCFVSPATTKM

-224 IKRVNATQLDKLLGS
+224 IKRVNTTQLDMLLAS
-239 SAPSIEMKTSGTL
+239 PAPSIEVKTSGTL
-252 TIRLSNKV
+252 TVRLSNKI

-301 NFKLVEEEGNQVF
+301 NFKLVEEDGNQVF

-337 DEREKKGRVKFTA
+337 DEREKKDPIKFTA
-350 HISLKAHQEDAL
+350 HISLKAYQEDAF

-392 AQPALIVVHR
+392 KQPALIVVHR

-411 RTESFLKIPRKDIGK
+411 RIESFLKIPKKDIGK
-426 IAGGKI
+426 VTGGKI
-432 QSGKLISVA
+432 QSGKLICVA

-446 TKVLASEDGQALCQQ
+446 TKVLGSEDGQALCQQ

-508 TYIGDLVAEIR
+508 TYIGDLVAEIKA
-519 GSQVE
+519 SQVE

-536 ALSIPFDS
+536 ALSIPFNS

-553 KVLVHDST
+553 KVLVHDSA

-568 DVMTELNQG
+568 DVMTELNQS

-639 GSDLS
+639 GTDLS
-644 SISSVFLV
+644 NISSVFLV

-684 IQYLEVLFQK
+684 IRYLELLFQK
-694 RDIYY
+694 RNIYY

-717 QAYETVAKI
+717 QSYETVAKV
-726 PLEQLLFKFGI
+726 PLEHLLFKFGV
-737 VAFKYKVPQITTEAQ
+737 VAFRYKVPEIPIEAE

-803 DKINKE
+803 DKINRE
-809 LVEAVKFRFVTKTL
+809 LVEAVKFRFVTKHF
-823 IGRIPD
+823 IGKIP
-829 LNSDNLLDVQ
+829 NNKSVNLLDIQ
-839 QLQESSSSIDNSL
+839 QLQESSLDDSL

-857 ELIDEILKMKDA
+857 ELIDEILKMKDV
-869 KHYEQLRYLAGK
+869 KHYQQLRYLADK
-881 HDRSVLRVR
+881 HDRSMLRVR

-905 QQYHIIWET
+905 QQYHIVWET

-924 NVEKHKATLKSKLK
+924 SVEKHKATLKSKLR
-938 EIEQDLGFIRSNGR
+938 EIDQDLGFIRSNGR

-969 YSELKKGFILWKDQ
+969 YADVKKGFIQWKSQ
-983 LQSRLV
+983 LQSRLI

>member
-1 MIDVE
+1 VIDIE
-6 QIKLFRFLF
+6 QIKLFRSLF
-15 NGREDAFA
+15 NGRQDAFA
-23 IRWEKGNKSGYM
+23 IRWEKGDKSGYM

-58 AHKTLQPL
+58 PEKTLQPL
-66 TDEQVKRHLLGE
+66 TDEQIKRHLFGE

-100 GDNWPEEA
+100 GDNWLDEA
-108 RKFIQACEAANLP
+108 RKFIQACAAANLP

-149 KIFLSLLQATGI
+149 KIFLSLLQSTGI

-178 DSLSGKGLGNLI
+178 DSQSGKGLGNLI
-190 ALPLFKKSI
+190 ALPLFKKSL
-199 DQGNSCFVNPATTKV
+199 DQGNSCFVNPVTTEAH
-214 YPDQWQFLKD
+214 PDQWEFLKG
-224 IKRVNATQLDKLLGS
+224 IKLVNTTQLDKLLGS
-239 SAPSIEMKTSGTL
+239 FAPSIEVKTSGTL

-260 VLNRNA
+260 ALNRNA

-295 TWGVAR
+295 TWGIAR
-301 NFKLVEEEGNQVF
+301 NFKLVEEDGNQVF

-337 DEREKKGRVKFTA
+337 DEREKKDPIKFTA
-350 HISLKAHQEDAL
+350 HISLKAHQEDAFK
-362 NQSTK
+362 QSTK

-392 AQPALIVVHR
+392 KQPALIVVHR

-411 RTESFLKIPRKDIGK
+411 RIESFLKIPRKDIGK
-426 IAGGKI
+426 VTGGKI
-432 QSGKLISVA
+432 QSAKLISVA

-446 TKVLASEDGQALCQQ
+446 TKVLGSEDGQALCQQ

-508 TYIGDLVAEIR
+508 TYIGDLVAEIKA
-519 GSQVE
+519 SQVE

-553 KVLVHDST
+553 KVLVHDSA

-639 GSDLS
+639 GADLS
-644 SISSVFLV
+644 NISSVFLV

-670 SEIAPT
+670 SEITPT

-684 IQYLEVLFQK
+684 IQYLELLFQK
-694 RDIYY
+694 RNIYY

-705 GILFEREVERGP
+705 GILFEKEVERGP
-717 QAYETVAKI
+717 QSYETVAKV
-726 PLEQLLFKFGI
+726 PLEHLLFKFGV
-737 VAFKYKVPQITTEAQ
+737 VAFRYKVPEIPIEAE

-762 EFEVLKP
+762 EFDVLKP

-781 VNISYKIEFD
+781 VNVSYKIELD

-803 DKINKE
+803 DKINRE
-809 LVEAVKFRFVTKTL
+809 LVEAVKFRFVTKHF
-823 IGRIPD
+823 IGKIPD
-829 LNSDNLLDVQ
+829 NKSENLLDIQ
-839 QLQESSSSIDNSL
+839 QIQESSLDDSL

-857 ELIDEILKMKDA
+857 ELIDEILKMKDV
-869 KHYEQLRYLAGK
+869 KHYQQLRYLADK

-905 QQYHIIWET
+905 QQYHIVWET

-924 NVEKHKATLKSKLK
+924 SVDKHKSILKSKLK
-938 EIEQDLGFIRSNGR
+938 EIDQDLGFIRSNGR

-969 YSELKKGFILWKDQ
+969 YTEVKKGFILWKDQ
-983 LQSRLV
+983 LQFRLI

>member
-1 MIDVE
+1 MIDIE
-6 QIKLFRFLF
+6 QIKLFRSLF

-23 IRWEKGNKSGYM
+23 IRWENGNKSGYM

-58 AHKTLQPL
+58 TDKTLQPL
-66 TDEQVKRHLLGE
+66 TDEQIKRHLLGE

-100 GDNWPEEA
+100 GENWLEEA

-139 SEAYPAFKSR
+139 SEGYPAFKSR
-149 KIFLSLLQATGI
+149 KIFLSLLQSTGI
-161 FSVFDKD
+161 LSVFDKD

-190 ALPLFKKSI
+190 ALPLFKNSLEH
-199 DQGNSCFVNPATTKV
+199 GNSCFINPANAEAFAS
-214 YPDQWQFLKD
+214 QWQLLKD
-224 IKRVNATQLDKLLGS
+224 IKRVDITQLDKLFGT
-239 SAPSIEMKTSGTL
+239 SAPSIDAKTSGTL
-252 TIRLSNKV
+252 TIRLSNKII
-260 VLNRNA
+260 LNRNA
-266 VPLTLINFIKEELN
+266 VSLALINFIKEELN
-280 FTSSE
+280 FVNSE

-295 TWGVAR
+295 TWGVTR
-301 NFKLVEEEGNQVF
+301 NFKLVEEYDNQVF

-325 FCKDQNIANNFL
+325 FCKEQKISNNFL
-337 DEREKKGRVKFTA
+337 DEREKKDFEKFEA
-350 HISLKAHQEDAL
+350 HITLKAHQEEAFG
-362 NQSTK
+362 QSIK

-392 AQPALIVVHR
+392 KQPALIIVHR
-402 KQLADQWIE
+402 KQLADQWIDRIE
-411 RTESFLKIPRKDIGK
+411 LFLKIPKKDIGK
-426 IAGGKI
+426 ITGGKI
-432 QSGKLISVA
+432 LAGRSVTVA

-446 TKVLASEDGQALCQQ
+446 TKVLDSADGPTLCQQ
-461 FGTIIIDECHHVPA
+461 YGTIIVDECHHVPA

-508 TYIGDLVAEIR
+508 TYIGELAAEIKA
-519 GSQVE
+519 SQVE
-524 NQPKAKIVIRNT
+524 NLPKAKIVVRNT
-536 ALSIPFDS
+536 SLSVPFDS
-544 KTDKFETLS
+544 KIDKFETLS
-553 KVLVHDST
+553 KVLVHDSA

-604 TLSGDDSEQSKSLK
+604 MLSGDDSEQSKSLK
-618 WKLLKDGNFQ
+618 WKLLKDGSFQ

-639 GSDLS
+639 GTDLPN
-644 SISSVFLV
+644 ISSVFLV

-684 IQYLEVLFQK
+684 IQYLELLFQK
-694 RDIYY
+694 RNIYY

-705 GILFEREVERGP
+705 DILFEREVERGP
-717 QAYETVAKI
+717 QSYETVAKV
-726 PLEQLLFKFGI
+726 PLEHLLFKFGV
-737 VAFKYKVPQITTEAQ
+737 VAFRCKVPEFPIEAE
-752 FEVENKEMRP
+752 FEVENKEMRS

-781 VNISYKIEFD
+781 VNLSYKLEFD

-803 DKINKE
+803 DKIDGE

-829 LNSDNLLDVQ
+829 INTENLLDVQ
-839 QLQESSSSIDNSL
+839 QLQESSIDNSL

-857 ELIDEILKMKDA
+857 ELIDEILKMKDV
-869 KHYEQLRYLAGK
+869 KHYEQLRYLAEK

-890 FVLLPFSFVFLLTGD
+890 FVLLPFSFVFLLTAE
-905 QQYHIIWET
+905 QQYHIVWET

-924 NVEKHKATLKSKLK
+924 SVTKHKPTLKSKLK
-938 EIEQDLGFIRSNGR
+938 EIDQDLGFIRSNGR
-952 QAFID
+952 QAFIE
-957 KPRENFSRIIHD
+957 KPREDFSRIIHD
-969 YSELKKGFILWKDQ
+969 YTDVKRGFILWKDQ